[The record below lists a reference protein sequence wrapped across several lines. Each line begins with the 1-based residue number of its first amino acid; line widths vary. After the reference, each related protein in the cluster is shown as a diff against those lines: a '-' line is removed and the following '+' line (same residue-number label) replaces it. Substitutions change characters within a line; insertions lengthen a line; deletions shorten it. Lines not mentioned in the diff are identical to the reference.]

1 MEELAD
7 VTVTLLASRVL
18 LYLGWLVLG
27 RILTPE
33 GTLRLPVTIQV
44 FCHGEGEGME
54 ETLRALLWLRDRGLG
69 GCRILLVD
77 EGLTERGRR
86 VAKLLCRRWHQVE
99 LADPQRASEEEGDG
113 HT

>member
-7 VTVTLLASRVL
+7 VTVTLLASLVL

-86 VAKLLCRRWHQVE
+86 VAKLLCRRWHRVE

-113 HT
+113 RT